1 MRFSLLVPLLLAAGC
16 GDKKAPETPHAEPT
30 SSGAPTPSATA
41 PTTTH
46 PATTTSAAPSAT
58 ASAKP
63 HADDPVPDDPN
74 ESAVAIEMKPL
85 FDKKVAKT
93 AFPKATA
100 KDGDCWKTV
109 AITGDHRK
117 DFASLVD
124 KCGTPTGLA
133 EYAKPADGHLHH
145 VHDKR
150 DTFTLKLA
158 SGFCY
163 RYFAVAD
170 AGIKDID
177 ILVEKVGGA
186 IVADNQSGP
195 VAIIEGDKPWCMTE
209 DITYEFHIEVDGVG
223 KGRYTFGVWARPK
236 G

>member
-1 MRFSLLVPLLLAAGC
+1 MRIALLIPLALLPGC
-16 GDKKAPETPHAEPT
+16 GERKAPETARAEPT
-30 SSGAPTPSATA
+30 ASATPAGSGAAAATA
-41 PTTTH
+41 HATPTATGVSTAAK
-46 PATTTSAAPSAT
+46 PAT
-58 ASAKP
+58 
-63 HADDPVPDDPN
+63 DDPVPDDPN
-74 ESAVAIEMKPL
+74 EAAVAIEMKPL

-93 AFPKATA
+93 TFPKASV

-109 AITGDHRK
+109 AITGDHKK

-124 KCGTPTGLA
+124 KCGASTGLA

-150 DTFTLKLA
+150 DTFTLKLL

-186 IVADNQSGP
+186 IAADNQSGP
-195 VAIIEGDKPWCMTE
+195 VAIIEGDRPWCVTE
-209 DITYEFHIEVDGVG
+209 DITYEFHVEVDGVG
-223 KGRYTFGVWARPK
+223 KGKYTFGVWARPK